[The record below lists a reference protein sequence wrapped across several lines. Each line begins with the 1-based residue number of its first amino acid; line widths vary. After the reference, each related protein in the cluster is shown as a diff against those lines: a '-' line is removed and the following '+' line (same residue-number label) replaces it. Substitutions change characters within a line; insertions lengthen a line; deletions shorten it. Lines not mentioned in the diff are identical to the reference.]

1 MQKHS
6 TSLLSWLLLAGTFAA
21 YGQQSPLP
29 PGTQEPDDSPTASV
43 RAISEAEAKISAKDL
58 SGARSTLDTYLAQNP
73 RDARALFDL
82 GYLEDLSGND
92 VKAAEAYRKSIE
104 IDPKHMETQLAMG
117 LLLARSDKP
126 DDARVFLEAAT
137 SLEPS
142 SGDAAVKARAWR
154 ALAQLDRNSDPARA
168 KYALLEALKI
178 SPESVEDTLLTA
190 EIAEASDDPQT
201 AETAYRRVLAASPDS
216 SAATA
221 GLVHLLLKEKKYA
234 EAEPILHSALER
246 DPDDPALNS
255 QMAAI
260 LLGEDKPK
268 DAIAILEKVHKL
280 SPDDALVTRMLAATL
295 ADTGD
300 YVKAD
305 ELLTPLLAQTSNDGD
320 LLALHGKC
328 LLHQQK
334 YAEALATFQQA
345 VKLVPQDA
353 EAWSGLA
360 LASSEMKQYTT
371 TLEALSMRSK
381 VAEETPATYFLMATA
396 YDNLH
401 QRKLAAEYYQ
411 KFLVAANGNFPDQEW
426 QAKHRLVALGNM
438 H

>member
-1 MQKHS
+1 MFV
-6 TSLLSWLLLAGTFAA
+6 LSCLLLASTFAA

-29 PGTQEPDDSPTASV
+29 PGTQEPEESPTATV
-43 RAISEAEAKISAKDL
+43 RAIAEAEAKISAKDL
-58 SGARSTLDTYLAQNP
+58 SGARTILDSYLAQNP
-73 RDARALFDL
+73 NDERALFDL
-82 GYLEDLSGND
+82 GYVEDLSGND
-92 VKAAEAYRKSIE
+92 VKAADAYRKAIE
-104 IDPKHMETQLAMG
+104 IDPKHMETQLALG

-126 DDARVFLEAAT
+126 DDARIFLEAAT

-142 SGDAAVKARAWR
+142 SGDPAVKARAWR

-201 AETAYRRVLAASPDS
+201 AEAAYRRVLAASPDS

-255 QMAAI
+255 QMAAT

-268 DAIAILEKVHKL
+268 EAIAVLEKVHRL
-280 SPDDALVTRMLAATL
+280 SPDDTLVTRMLAETL
-295 ADTGD
+295 ADEEE
-300 YVKAD
+300 YAKAD
-305 ELLTPLLAQTSNDGD
+305 ELLAPLLTQIPNDGD

-334 YAEALATFQQA
+334 YAEALAAYREA
-345 VKLVPQDA
+345 VKFIPQDA
-353 EAWSGLA
+353 DAWSGLA
-360 LASSEMKQYTT
+360 IAATEMKQYAT

-401 QRKLAAEYYQ
+401 QRKLAAEFYQ
-411 KFLVAANGNFPDQEW
+411 KFLVAAKGNFPDQEW
-426 QAKHRLVALGNM
+426 QAKHRLIALGNM